1 MNERIRE
8 LAEQAQ
14 DWVDAQA
21 PFARY
26 VAEEHEY
33 FYEKFAELLLH
44 ECFHAL
50 HRAGYGEAVE
60 PVKKHFLKNAELS
73 NVATDYVVNA
83 FIEENK
89 DD

>member
-14 DWVDAQA
+14 DWADAQA
-21 PFARY
+21 PCAS
-26 VAEEHEY
+26 EEHEY

>member
-14 DWVDAQA
+14 DWADAQA
-21 PFARY
+21 PCAS
-26 VAEEHEY
+26 EEHEY

-50 HRAGYGEAVE
+50 TPSWLWRG
-60 PVKKHFLKNAELS
+60 S
-73 NVATDYVVNA
+73 
-83 FIEENK
+83 
-89 DD
+89 